1 MKELKKILE
10 SKTRIHYQD
19 CDPFN
24 HLNNSRYIDY
34 MMEARTEQLL
44 ANYDFNMADFAYKDK
59 IGWVAVQNQI
69 SYLYP
74 ASWMEIVTI
83 ESRLIQ
89 FSEWSVTVEALMWDE
104 HKTKLKSVLWS
115 NLVHF
120 NIKTQKSQAHSDA
133 LMELF
138 TKVHSPLPAG
148 QGFEDRVKALKEV
161 PSVIGV
167 K

>member
-1 MKELKKILE
+1 MKYLKKILE

-44 ANYDFNMADFAYKDK
+44 ENYAFNMADFAFKDK

-83 ESRLIQ
+83 ESRLIL
-89 FSEWSVTVEALMWDE
+89 FSDWSVTVEALMWDE
-104 HKTKLKSVLWS
+104 DKTKLKSVLWS
-115 NLVHF
+115 KLVHF
-120 NIKTQKSQAHSDA
+120 NIKTQKSHQHSEA

-138 TKVHSPLPAG
+138 TQVHYPLPAD
-148 QGFEDRVKALKEV
+148 QQFEARVKALKEI
-161 PSVIGV
+161 PSAIGV

>member
-89 FSEWSVTVEALMWDE
+89 FSDWSVTVEALMWDE
-104 HKTKLKSVLWS
+104 HKTTLKSVLWS
-115 NLVHF
+115 KLVHF
-120 NIKTQKSQAHSDA
+120 NIKTQKSHQHSDA

-138 TKVHSPLPAG
+138 TQAHSRLPAG
-148 QGFEDRVKALKEV
+148 QGFEARVKALKEI
-161 PSVIGV
+161 PSAIGV